1 MKESLLQIIN
11 HYGVIPQL
19 KYMQTEVFELNEAI
33 IEYESFNDY
42 APIEASSIEV
52 NGKVF
57 TMPKYTKHLREHIT
71 EEIADVVVMLKQ
83 FQYYYG
89 ITDEEIIN
97 NMQFKIKR
105 QLERIKE
112 GK

>member
-1 MKESLLQIIN
+1 MENKLLTIFN
-11 HYGVIPQL
+11 TYGKSHQVSKL
-19 KYMQTEVFELNEAI
+19 L
-33 IEYESFNDY
+33 
-42 APIEASSIEV
+42 
-52 NGKVF
+52 
-57 TMPKYTKHLREHIT
+57 
-71 EEIADVVVMLKQ
+71 EEIGEFIETIMNEDKENMVQEMADCTVMLKQ

>member
-1 MKESLLQIIN
+1 MENKLLTIFNTYGKSHQVSKLLEEVGEFIETVMNEDKENMVQE
-11 HYGVIPQL
+11 
-19 KYMQTEVFELNEAI
+19 M
-33 IEYESFNDY
+33 
-42 APIEASSIEV
+42 
-52 NGKVF
+52 
-57 TMPKYTKHLREHIT
+57 
-71 EEIADVVVMLKQ
+71 ADCIVMLKQ

>member
-1 MKESLLQIIN
+1 MENKLLNIFNTYGKSHQVSKLLEEVGEFIETVINEDKENMVQE
-11 HYGVIPQL
+11 
-19 KYMQTEVFELNEAI
+19 M
-33 IEYESFNDY
+33 
-42 APIEASSIEV
+42 
-52 NGKVF
+52 
-57 TMPKYTKHLREHIT
+57 
-71 EEIADVVVMLKQ
+71 ADCMVMLKQ

>member
-1 MKESLLQIIN
+1 MNDNLLTIFNTYGKSHQVSKLLEEVGEFIETVINEDKENMVQE
-11 HYGVIPQL
+11 
-19 KYMQTEVFELNEAI
+19 M
-33 IEYESFNDY
+33 
-42 APIEASSIEV
+42 
-52 NGKVF
+52 
-57 TMPKYTKHLREHIT
+57 
-71 EEIADVVVMLKQ
+71 ADCMVMLKQ

>member
-1 MKESLLQIIN
+1 MENKLLTIFNTYGKSHQVSKLLEEVGEFIETVMNEDKENMVQE
-11 HYGVIPQL
+11 
-19 KYMQTEVFELNEAI
+19 M
-33 IEYESFNDY
+33 
-42 APIEASSIEV
+42 
-52 NGKVF
+52 
-57 TMPKYTKHLREHIT
+57 
-71 EEIADVVVMLKQ
+71 ADCVVMLKQ